1 MKCPFS
7 LPCGWILRPVW
18 QEFDVTLGKMIQSEP
33 TEDAPIG
40 YPYHKAASVQD
51 GVLLDPFEKMFAS
64 EIGAA
69 KLGVRKGDLLV
80 CEGGDIGRSAIV
92 SDEPDQLTIIQ
103 NSVHRVRSKGRYPV
117 EYLKLVLDA
126 YRHNGWLDVFI
137 GKNTIAHFTAETFNN
152 LLIPLP
158 NPQYANKAVEIY
170 QFEAKAI
177 EDLLSYMESKL
188 NKLSEYRQS
197 LITQAVTRGLDP
209 NVEMKDSG
217 IDGVGPIAATWFV
230 IPFGKIVQFGRGLPI
245 TKANLTESG
254 VPCLSYG
261 GIHAKG
267 NRFITAG
274 VNSLPFVSED
284 YIDEYPE
291 SLIDK
296 GDLVFADTSEDL
308 SGSGN
313 FSCIRS
319 EGKIFAGYHTI
330 ICRLS
335 ERFKINHI
343 FIGYLLDSSVFRRQ
357 IQRRVTGVKVYSV
370 TQQILKSTKVWL
382 PKIEEQEK
390 IARYLDEKCSL
401 IDSTVSEINKSI
413 KKLQEYR
420 SGLISAAVTGK
431 IDISEVNQ

>member
-217 IDGVGPIAATWFV
+217 VPWVGMIPYHWKCGKIKYFASISAGGTPDRTVKDYWNNGTIPWIKTGELLNDDIVSVEECITPLALRKSAAKLFPEGTVLVAMYGQGKTRGMAGMLTWPATTNQACACICPKNSLLLGKFLLRLMESSYAFNREKAAGTGQPNLNQDIIANLLIPIPPLDEQMKIINHLDVSLKHIQHMKGTIDGA
-230 IPFGKIVQFGRGLPI
+230 
-245 TKANLTESG
+245 
-254 VPCLSYG
+254 
-261 GIHAKG
+261 
-267 NRFITAG
+267 
-274 VNSLPFVSED
+274 
-284 YIDEYPE
+284 
-291 SLIDK
+291 
-296 GDLVFADTSEDL
+296 
-308 SGSGN
+308 
-313 FSCIRS
+313 
-319 EGKIFAGYHTI
+319 
-330 ICRLS
+330 
-335 ERFKINHI
+335 IN
-343 FIGYLLDSSVFRRQ
+343 
-357 IQRRVTGVKVYSV
+357 
-370 TQQILKSTKVWL
+370 
-382 PKIEEQEK
+382 
-390 IARYLDEKCSL
+390 
-401 IDSTVSEINKSI
+401 
-413 KKLQEYR
+413 KLQEYR
-420 SGLISAAVTGK
+420 SSLITAVVTGK
-431 IDISEVNQ
+431 IDINEVNR

>member
-18 QEFDVTLGKMIQSEP
+18 QEFEVTLGKMIQSEP

-177 EDLLSYMESKL
+177 GDLLSYMESKL

-197 LITQAVTRGLDP
+197 LITQAVTKGLDP
-209 NVEMKDSG
+209 KAEMKDSEVPSFG
-217 IDGVGPIAATWFV
+217 LTPIHWKIGKFKNVAQLQRGYDLAATEMSGGTVPV
-230 IPFGKIVQFGRGLPI
+230 IGSGGLVGYHNIKTTTAPSITIGRSGSVGKL
-245 TKANLTESG
+245 
-254 VPCLSYG
+254 
-261 GIHAKG
+261 
-267 NRFITAG
+267 RFIDEDFWAHNTNIFVTHFIDSDPKYVYYMLSHLSPARLANTTA
-274 VNSLPFVSED
+274 VPTLD
-284 YIDEYPE
+284 R
-291 SLIDK
+291 K
-296 GDLVFADTSEDL
+296 
-308 SGSGN
+308 
-313 FSCIRS
+313 
-319 EGKIFAGYHTI
+319 KI
-330 ICRLS
+330 
-335 ERFKINHI
+335 
-343 FIGYLLDSSVFRRQ
+343 LD
-357 IQRRVTGVKVYSV
+357 
-370 TQQILKSTKVWL
+370 
-382 PKIEEQEK
+382 EK
-390 IARYLDEKCSL
+390 IAIPSIKEQIAIREFLDEQCAIIQNLEKT
-401 IDSTVSEINKSI
+401 IKTTINR
-413 KKLQEYR
+413 LTEYR
-420 SGLISAAVTGK
+420 FAVISAAVTGL
-431 IDISEVNQ
+431 IAIGEN

>member
-7 LPCGWILRPVW
+7 LPCGWILRAVW
-18 QEFDVTLGKMIQSEP
+18 QEFGVTLGKMIQSEP

-92 SDEPDQLTIIQ
+92 SAEPDQLTIIQ

-177 EDLLSYMESKL
+177 GDLLSYMESKL

-197 LITQAVTRGLDP
+197 LITQAVTKGLDP

-217 IDGVGPIAATWFV
+217 VEWIGHIPQSWSVPQVKYLFSVVCGATPSPSESNWGGDIAWIGPSDMEDAGMIDHGARFLTSIGYKSCGTELVPVGSLILSTRAPI
-230 IPFGKIVQFGRGLPI
+230 GKVAYACRELCTNQGCKSLVPRQNIETKYFYYVLQAMRSLLEKEGSGTTFMELSTSSLGSQKLPLPSNKEQIAIADYLDKKLKQLQI
-245 TKANLTESG
+245 TLDTTKKSIDRLTE
-254 VPCLSYG
+254 Y
-261 GIHAKG
+261 
-267 NRFITAG
+267 R
-274 VNSLPFVSED
+274 
-284 YIDEYPE
+284 
-291 SLIDK
+291 
-296 GDLVFADTSEDL
+296 TS
-308 SGSGN
+308 
-313 FSCIRS
+313 
-319 EGKIFAGYHTI
+319 
-330 ICRLS
+330 
-335 ERFKINHI
+335 
-343 FIGYLLDSSVFRRQ
+343 
-357 IQRRVTGVKVYSV
+357 
-370 TQQILKSTKVWL
+370 
-382 PKIEEQEK
+382 
-390 IARYLDEKCSL
+390 
-401 IDSTVSEINKSI
+401 
-413 KKLQEYR
+413 
-420 SGLISAAVTGK
+420 LISAAVTGK
-431 IDISEVNQ
+431 IDINEVK